1 MSKEKDFMEKS
12 YEEMTEDERLKYEIA
27 VGIGLADKV
36 REEGWKALSA
46 SETGRIGGLMTKRK
60 KQQKAQEAED

>member
-1 MSKEKDFMEKS
+1 MSKEKDFIEKS
-12 YEEMTEDERLKYEIA
+12 FEEMTEDERLKYEIA
-27 VGIGLADKV
+27 VELGLVDKV

-60 KQQKAQEAED
+60 KQKVQKTEE